1 VLNSFQVVAI
11 WSTSVSADLPSL
23 AVLLQGRHLRG
34 PLLPSNL
41 VHSSCR
47 PLFYMA
53 NFNVDRQRL
62 VSSKEHALMCGFCPD
77 RRSTCPCVHFRTDV
91 SRSCPIDLQQAGL
104 LHGSVGRWTYVSS
117 HAPRHQ
123 RGQLSICGIWRCLA
137 SRPESSPITLSQQTP
152 FLPTTARPV
161 APLIPSAPANTS
173 AASLLPL
180 SRPSTTPRAE

>member
-1 VLNSFQVVAI
+1 
-11 WSTSVSADLPSL
+11 
-23 AVLLQGRHLRG
+23 
-34 PLLPSNL
+34 
-41 VHSSCR
+41 
-47 PLFYMA
+47 MA

-91 SRSCPIDLQQAGL
+91 ARSCPIDLQQAGL

-123 RGQLSICGIWRCLA
+123 RGQLSICGIWRCPA
-137 SRPESSPITLSQQTP
+137 SRPESSPITLPQQTP
-152 FLPTTARPV
+152 FFPTTARPV